1 MQRGVRDISTGFV
14 LFLFSMF
21 GYLIANEFGGGES
34 LGSFGPSFFP
44 KLVLITLAILSLSLL
59 IKGIVSLKTDKTKI
73 NINVKKIIRV
83 VFYIFLLIIYIN
95 LFFITGFI
103 MSTIL
108 FLIISQYLFGV
119 RNWMKIIIIS
129 IITPILLYYFF
140 TGLFNIPISSGF

>member
-14 LFLFSMF
+14 LILFSMF

-73 NINVKKIIRV
+73 NFNVKKIIRV
-83 VFYIFLLIIYIN
+83 VIYIILLIIYIN
-95 LFFITGFI
+95 LFLITGFI
-103 MSTIL
+103 NSTIL
-108 FLIISQYLFGV
+108 FLILYLFLFGF
-119 RNWMKIIIIS
+119 RYLLIIIIIS

-140 TGLFNIPISSGF
+140 TGLFNIPLP